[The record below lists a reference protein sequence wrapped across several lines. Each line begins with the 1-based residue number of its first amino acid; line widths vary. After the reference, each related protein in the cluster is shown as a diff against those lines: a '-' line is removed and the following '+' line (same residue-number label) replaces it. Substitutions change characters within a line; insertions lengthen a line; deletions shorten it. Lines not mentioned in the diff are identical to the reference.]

1 MEEDAKW
8 MYDWGEQWVLNKGG
22 ATVRAKGNPVIV
34 YGDYPWGQRRPWKKL
49 MDDPKANDISE
60 EQLTEIVTPFLPE
73 IKNNRKTE

>member
-1 MEEDAKW
+1 
-8 MYDWGEQWVLNKGG
+8 
-22 ATVRAKGNPVIV
+22 
-34 YGDYPWGQRRPWKKL
+34 